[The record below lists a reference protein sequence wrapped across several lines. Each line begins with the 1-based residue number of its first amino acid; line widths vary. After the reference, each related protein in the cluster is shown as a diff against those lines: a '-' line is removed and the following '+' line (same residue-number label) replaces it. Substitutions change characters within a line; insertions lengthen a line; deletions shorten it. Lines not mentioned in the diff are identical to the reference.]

1 MQGMIVGGDARSRD
15 LTSLL
20 RKEGAAVSHALETQP
35 QIDWQQLGQMDFVV
49 LPANFLGGV
58 VRGQA
63 GQVSGIEI
71 ARHLKRGAQLYCGK
85 ADEAMREQ
93 CKRGEVLL
101 IEMLQDPVFV
111 HQNALLTAEAA
122 VMRAIALTE
131 ETLYQ
136 SRCAV
141 IGAGRIAQGLLPL
154 LRGFTSHLTMV
165 ARKRLVREQARWQ
178 GVRAEPFA
186 QLPCVLQA
194 ADFVFNTVPAR
205 VLSPSLVAQM
215 RPGAVYMELASP
227 PYGME
232 PERAP
237 EHIVYAL
244 EAGLPGKV
252 SPRAAAR
259 AMQQVLVHTWEET
272 QWKISEASESDSP

>member
-136 SRCAV
+136 SQCAV
-141 IGAGRIAQGLLPL
+141 IGAAASGECHRWIHTGFHRRYSAQGPCCVKSSADDCTVYGG
-154 LRGFTSHLTMV
+154 RGT
-165 ARKRLVREQARWQ
+165 
-178 GVRAEPFA
+178 A
-186 QLPCVLQA
+186 QDGGPE
-194 ADFVFNTVPAR
+194 NTF
-205 VLSPSLVAQM
+205 
-215 RPGAVYMELASP
+215 
-227 PYGME
+227 
-232 PERAP
+232 
-237 EHIVYAL
+237 
-244 EAGLPGKV
+244 
-252 SPRAAAR
+252 
-259 AMQQVLVHTWEET
+259 
-272 QWKISEASESDSP
+272 